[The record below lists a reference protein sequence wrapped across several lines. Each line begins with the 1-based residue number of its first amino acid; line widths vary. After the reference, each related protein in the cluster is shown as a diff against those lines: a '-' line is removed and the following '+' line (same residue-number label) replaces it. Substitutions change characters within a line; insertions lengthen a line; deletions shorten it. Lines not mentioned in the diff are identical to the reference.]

1 MVKVVEFIDSAIERL
16 TGYGDN
22 PRVLP
27 ALVHALYA
35 PQPHNPFTQP
45 GANRVNFKSLRH
57 IPFGER
63 KHKPHQMHSQ
73 FRESCAKVLSI
84 LVKRMDIRSRQCV
97 YVNPVKKRTR
107 TLYVPELA
115 RLTGL
120 CDRTVTRALGAL
132 VRANYLFRD
141 LKHRFFLSQ
150 SLFRDLNLSL
160 TLARLTKQLMGLDQA
175 KAKGLKSGAKPVKQK
190 GRKSQ
195 CDLPV
200 ANPATTPAPAPAPL
214 PRETSEA
221 SKSIGNRFL
230 DSLPLALRRRRPSG

>member
-200 ANPATTPAPAPAPL
+200 ANPATTPAPAPL

>member
-35 PQPHNPFTQP
+35 PQPHNAFTQP

-200 ANPATTPAPAPAPL
+200 ANPATTPAPAPEPL